1 MACNYTKYYFD
12 AAFGM
17 ELSNYVEKERTHLKC
32 NHNHVKSNC
41 LRNYNFSKLTLL
53 FMRPKAMHFHTN
65 YQ

>member
-17 ELSNYVEKERTHLKC
+17 ELSNYIEKERTHLKC

-41 LRNYNFSKLTLL
+41 LRILAN
-53 FMRPKAMHFHTN
+53 
-65 YQ
+65 